1 MSLLDVPA
9 GKNLPDDVN
18 VVIEIPAHAAP
29 VKYEVDKSS
38 GALFVDRFMSTAMHY
53 PCNYGYIPQTLSEDG
68 DPVDVLVVTPIP
80 LVHGCVV
87 RCRPIGLLKMTDEAG
102 VDAKLIAVPVEKL
115 LPQYRNI
122 HKPEDLP
129 PELLKQIEHFFNH
142 YKELEAGK
150 WVKTEGWAGAE
161 AARAEISASAA
172 RYTAK

>member
-150 WVKTEGWAGAE
+150 WVKTEGWVGPE

-172 RYTAK
+172 RYAAK